1 MTLEAS
7 RSERIKARGMVK
19 QGKNPAQ
26 IRKEKI
32 QLEIAKVEEAKR
44 LNKNTFESVAL
55 EWISQQGNRWSQ
67 DHTTAVRDSLR
78 NNIFPTLSESP
89 VDNITPPMILKVIR
103 PIEKRGSLEIASK
116 STSENHSCI
125 SLCCPNR
132 QGYF

>member
-44 LNKNTFESVAL
+44 LNKNTFKFVAL
-55 EWISQQGNRWSQ
+55 EWISQ
-67 DHTTAVRDSLR
+67 
-78 NNIFPTLSESP
+78 
-89 VDNITPPMILKVIR
+89 
-103 PIEKRGSLEIASK
+103 
-116 STSENHSCI
+116 
-125 SLCCPNR
+125 
-132 QGYF
+132 